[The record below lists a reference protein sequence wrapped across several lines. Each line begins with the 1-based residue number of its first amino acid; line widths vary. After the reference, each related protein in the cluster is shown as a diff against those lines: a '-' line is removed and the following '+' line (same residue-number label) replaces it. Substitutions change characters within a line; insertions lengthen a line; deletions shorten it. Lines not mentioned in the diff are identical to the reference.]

1 MPLCTQHSLWHEHT
15 SAFDLASP
23 FYSVCVPLRKTGV
36 GKANV
41 KDRGQKEVEEEIGK
55 TMRQIYNGIDSGGG
69 GWEGVE
75 QRLRADE
82 RETELW

>member
-41 KDRGQKEVEEEIGK
+41 KDRGQKRGRGRDRKNNEADLQWNRF
-55 TMRQIYNGIDSGGG
+55 TG